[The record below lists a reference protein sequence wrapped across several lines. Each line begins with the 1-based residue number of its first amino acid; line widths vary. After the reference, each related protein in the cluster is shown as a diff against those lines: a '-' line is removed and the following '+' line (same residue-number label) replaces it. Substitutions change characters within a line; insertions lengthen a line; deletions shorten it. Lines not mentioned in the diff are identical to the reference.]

1 MPNDMSPVATDLE
14 FNLTNFLE
22 GRTRAWGIFE
32 DRFGRVRQRFIV
44 EMNGYWS
51 DRMFRL
57 HEKFIYG
64 DGREE
69 TRTWQVRPGSNDTFT
84 ATCPDCVGQATG
96 VAEAGEIN
104 MSYVFRLDLKGR
116 KLHVRFAD
124 RLIRIDSRRAV
135 NRAVMSKWGIRL
147 GELSLFFERSN
158 ADWPTAERLA
168 V

>member
-51 DRMFRL
+51 GSIFLL

-64 DGREE
+64 DGLEE
-69 TRTWQVRPGSNDTFT
+69 ILTS
-84 ATCPDCVGQATG
+84 
-96 VAEAGEIN
+96 
-104 MSYVFRLDLKGR
+104 GR
-116 KLHVRFAD
+116 
-124 RLIRIDSRRAV
+124 
-135 NRAVMSKWGIRL
+135 
-147 GELSLFFERSN
+147 
-158 ADWPTAERLA
+158 
-168 V
+168 